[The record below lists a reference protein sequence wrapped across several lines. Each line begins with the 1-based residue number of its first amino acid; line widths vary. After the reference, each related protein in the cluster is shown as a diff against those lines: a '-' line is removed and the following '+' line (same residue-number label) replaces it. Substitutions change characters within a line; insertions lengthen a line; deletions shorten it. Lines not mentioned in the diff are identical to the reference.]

1 MPLLFNRDI
10 RPHRVDSPPTPE
22 ATCLTQPH
30 KVYASKAPNMP
41 KYVKFMK
48 YLVAICLIN
57 SVVDQYS
64 VNAEMKRTEFA
75 GFLEGIGFREQELQQ
90 AKGKKFISELPRGV
104 GWASFG
110 GGTNTFIK
118 GSGLADNPQS
128 NLIVMQSYKD
138 PKWEGLAPK
147 LTEDDAFLSSP
158 DNGFITYRM
167 SAPHVIMNMRENLL
181 DTFDSLEYFVRVTA
195 IKDNEPEIL
204 ECATDVINRCRIKFF
219 RSYTPVLYYMSP
231 SVVFYDAVAQFTFD
245 PKSTTNT
252 IADL

>member
-1 MPLLFNRDI
+1 
-10 RPHRVDSPPTPE
+10 
-22 ATCLTQPH
+22 
-30 KVYASKAPNMP
+30 
-41 KYVKFMK
+41 
-48 YLVAICLIN
+48 
-57 SVVDQYS
+57 VVDQYS

-104 GWASFG
+104 TWSSFG
-110 GGTNTFIK
+110 GGTNTFLK

-128 NLIVMQSYKD
+128 NLIVMMSPKD

-181 DTFDSLEYFVRVTA
+181 DTFDSLTFYVSVTA
-195 IKDNEPEIL
+195 IKDNEPEVL
-204 ECATDVINRCRIKFF
+204 ECDVKLLDRCKIRYY

-231 SVVFYDAVAQFTFD
+231 PVVYFDAITQFTFD

-252 IADL
+252 ISDLQTDELPFINGKIANALVDFTDNVDSSTGLSHWRKNSLSGRVGD